1 MNASA
6 TLSQLDEVPDDVAP
20 LARFRVGLHTPT
32 MAYPDRP
39 RFYVREV
46 ATGAIRARQ
55 LRLAEVPAAYCE
67 LAGIPVSDFGCRH
80 HAASDHCGNC
90 A

>member
-6 TLSQLDEVPDDVAP
+6 TLSQLDEAPDDVAP
-20 LARFRVGLHTPT
+20 LARFRVGLHAPM
-32 MAYPDRP
+32 MAYPDLN

-55 LRLAEVPAAYCE
+55 LRLSQVPAAYCK
-67 LAGIPVSDFGCRH
+67 LAGIPVPDFGCRH
-80 HAASDHCGNC
+80 HRPSEHCGNC
-90 A
+90 D